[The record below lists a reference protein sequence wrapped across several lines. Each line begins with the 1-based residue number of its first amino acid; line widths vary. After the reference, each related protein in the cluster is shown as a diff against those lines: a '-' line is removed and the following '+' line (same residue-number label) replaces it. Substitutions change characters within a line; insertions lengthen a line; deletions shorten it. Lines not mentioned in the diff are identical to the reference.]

1 MSTFHYDSDT
11 SLNQKIL
18 DGVNKLANNVAT
30 TLGPKGRNVILK
42 EKDKPP
48 FITKDGVTVA
58 RFVHL
63 DDPFEDAAAQV
74 IKQAAIETNTHA
86 GDGTTTATVLARD
99 ILVEAQKYLSAGC
112 SPVELKRG
120 MDRTAR
126 AVIDHLNADAT
137 PIKTIEDVEQ
147 IATIS
152 ANNDKFIGKLIS
164 TAVDKVGNDGS
175 ITIEE
180 SRTMETHVDIMEG
193 FRFDSGYRAN
203 AFVTDERRGVMNYNE
218 PLILV
223 TDYKIELV
231 DDILPTL
238 ELVARESRPLV
249 IVADDIEGQALAAL
263 IMNTM
268 RGTMKVAAIKA
279 PRYGQERRDILS
291 DLALSVGASMV
302 TRASGMKLRDVKLVD
317 LGSAKTIES
326 TKTHTTIVGG
336 QADYSGIS
344 SRIDV
349 LKTEVEQT
357 DSLPACKTIQER
369 ITRLSSGV
377 GVIYVGAPTQVEM
390 IEKKHRIE
398 DALEAVKSAQVD
410 GIVSGGGTAL
420 LRSANAIEAVSKAD
434 GLADYGGLNNEDQR
448 RGSSIILMALRGP
461 IRQMAL
467 NAGLSSDLVVN
478 TVETTKERTGYG
490 YDFRSGKVVNMID
503 EGIIDPVKV
512 TTTALQNA
520 VSAAGTLITT
530 NYAIIQ
536 D

>member
-1 MSTFHYDSDT
+1 MSTFSYDSKT

-18 DGVNKLANNVAT
+18 NGVNTLADNVAT

-63 DDPFEDAAAQV
+63 EDPFENAAAQV

-86 GDGTTTATVLARD
+86 GDGTTTATVLSRAV
-99 ILVEAQKYLSAGC
+99 LSEAQRYLTAGA
-112 SPVELKRG
+112 SPVEIKRG
-120 MDRTAR
+120 MDRTAK
-126 AVIDHLNADAT
+126 AAITHLKEIAT
-137 PIKTIEDVEQ
+137 PVRTIADVEH

-152 ANNDKFIGKLIS
+152 ANNDRFVGKLIA

-175 ITIEE
+175 ITIED

-193 FRFDSGYRAN
+193 FRFDSGYVAS
-203 AFVTDERRGVMNYNE
+203 AFITDERRAMMSYNN
-218 PLILV
+218 PLILT
-223 TDYKIELV
+223 TDYKVEMV
-231 DDILPTL
+231 DDILPVL
-238 ELVARESRPLV
+238 ELVARESRPLI
-249 IVADDIEGQALAAL
+249 IVADDFEGQALAAL

-268 RGTMKVAAIKA
+268 RGSLKVAAIKA

-291 DLALSVGASMV
+291 DLALSTGATMIS
-302 TRASGMKLRDVKLVD
+302 RASGMKLRDVKLHD
-317 LGSAKTIES
+317 LGTAKTIES
-326 TKTHTTIVGG
+326 TKTGTTIVGG
-336 QADYSGIS
+336 KADYEGIE
-344 SRIDV
+344 SRIEA
-349 LKTEVEQT
+349 LRAEMEGN
-357 DSLPACKTIQER
+357 DSMQMCAAIQER

-377 GVIYVGAPTQVEM
+377 GVVYVGAPTQVEM

-410 GIVSGGGTAL
+410 GIVTGGGTAL
-420 LRSANAIEAVSKAD
+420 LRTAT
-434 GLADYGGLNNEDQR
+434 
-448 RGSSIILMALRGP
+448 ALRGTVEVENDDQQLGVEIVLKALTGP
-461 IRQMAL
+461 IRQMAT
-467 NAGLSSDLVVN
+467 NAGLSPDLI
-478 TVETTKERTGYG
+478 VEQVTNADDTQG
-490 YDFRSGKVVNMID
+490 YDFRNDVMTNMVKS
-503 EGIIDPVKV
+503 GIIDPVKV